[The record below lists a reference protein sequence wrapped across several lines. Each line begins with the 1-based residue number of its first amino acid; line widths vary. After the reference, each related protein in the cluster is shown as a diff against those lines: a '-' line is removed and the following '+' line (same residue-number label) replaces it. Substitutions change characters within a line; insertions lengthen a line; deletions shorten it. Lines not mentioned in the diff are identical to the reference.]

1 MQSLQGDLIKFLKF
15 GVVGFSGLLID
26 FAITFLLKEKARISP
41 YLANAAGFIVA
52 ASSNWYFNR
61 VWSFESRNS
70 QLFDEYLAFLVVS
83 LFGLGI
89 NTLVLYFG
97 MKKLK
102 LNFYLSKVLAI
113 AITTIWNFFA
123 NYFYTFAG

>member
-15 GVVGFSGLLID
+15 GIVGFSGLIID
-26 FAITFLLKEKARISP
+26 FAITYLLKEKARLSP
-41 YLANAAGFIVA
+41 YIANAAGFLVA
-52 ASSNWYFNR
+52 ASSNWYLNR
-61 VWSFESRNS
+61 VWSFESRNN

-83 LFGLGI
+83 LLGLII
-89 NTLVLYFG
+89 NTFVLYLG
-97 MKKLK
+97 MKRLK
-102 LNFYLSKVLAI
+102 LNFYLAKVLAI